1 MGLMWISFCA
11 KYLLNSYF
19 VENSGHYQLDKGAAF
34 CGALS
39 GRSLSGD
46 MLFTEFISELDDL
59 LRCENPTVTTGALS
73 NAHGD
78 WYEWL
83 LALAGWNYHLEN
95 QTRFVP
101 LLLPNVSQFDVS
113 ALYVSD
119 LKEFID
125 DLRRKV
131 ELASSV
137 NFTTSN
143 PDFVLIDTAEIGL
156 PSVHCGQLFEITP
169 ESLGV
174 LNSAY
179 RDLIGKCD
187 FGAIGG
193 YISVKTSLRPDR
205 RLQLAHE
212 GSLMKAL
219 YVHMQTRQWIFNPP
233 GLKYYAVSTEV
244 GPADEK
250 ALKTVATHSIT
261 SVHSAPEAAV
271 DGVFKVNSLAEASAF
286 FGQIL

>member
-1 MGLMWISFCA
+1 MRH
-11 KYLLNSYF
+11 YF
-19 VENSGHYQLDKGAAF
+19 ANNNGHSQLDKRAAF

-39 GRSLSGD
+39 GGLMSGD
-46 MLFTEFISELDDL
+46 TLFTQFISDLDDL
-59 LRCENPTVTTGALS
+59 LRRENPKVTTGALS

-83 LALAGWNYHLEN
+83 LAIAGWNHHLEN
-95 QTRFVP
+95 QTKFVP

-113 ALYVSD
+113 ALYVD
-119 LKEFID
+119 ELKKLID

-143 PDFVLIDTAEIGL
+143 PDFVLIDAAEFDL
-156 PSVHCGQLFEITP
+156 PKVHFETF
-169 ESLGV
+169 EKVTLDSLRV
-174 LNSAY
+174 LNGAY
-179 RDLIGKCD
+179 KDLIGMCD

-219 YVHMQTRQWIFNPP
+219 YVHMQTRQWIINPP

-261 SVHSAPEAAV
+261 AVHSAPEAAV
-271 DGVFKVNSLAEASAF
+271 DGVFKVNSLNEASAL